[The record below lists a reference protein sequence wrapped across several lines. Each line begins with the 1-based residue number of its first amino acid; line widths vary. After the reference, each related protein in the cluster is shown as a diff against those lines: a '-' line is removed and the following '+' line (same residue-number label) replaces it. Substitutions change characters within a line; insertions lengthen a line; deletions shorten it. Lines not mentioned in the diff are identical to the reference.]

1 MSGAYAII
9 AGGGTAGHVVPGLAI
24 ADELVARGVPRD
36 QVHYVGSAR
45 GIETRLVPEAGFPL
59 TVLPGRGIQ
68 RKLTLQNVRSVFGL
82 IAAIVTGIRLVRR
95 LRPAVVV
102 GLGGYASVPCVIG
115 AVLWRVPI
123 VVAEQN
129 AVPGA
134 ANRLAGWFAKACAVS
149 FPDVDLPEATWTGN
163 PVRPE
168 VRALAEPDPD
178 RRRAARH
185 HLGVPDGHTF
195 FAVFGGSLGAR
206 RINHAAADA
215 APRWANDASL
225 TIRHVSGSRD
235 HAEIAERLD
244 LPPEAAFSHELVEYE
259 DDMPTV
265 YAAADFVVCR
275 AGASSVAELAVAGV
289 PAVLVPLPGAPG
301 DHQTANA
308 RALVDAG
315 AAVLVPD
322 GELDADRFAAE
333 VDALVRDPERR
344 ATMAAAA
351 SSIARPDAASSVV
364 DLLDRHASRPRPA
377 SRPDSEGTER

>member
-1 MSGAYAII
+1 MTKAHAII

-24 ADELVARGVPRD
+24 ASELVARGVPPE

-68 RKLTLQNVRSVFGL
+68 RRLTLENVRSVFGL
-82 IAAIVTGIRLVRR
+82 LAAIVAGIRLVRR

-134 ANRLAGWFAKACAVS
+134 ANRLAGRFAKACAVS
-149 FPDVDLPEATWTGN
+149 FEGVDLPNAIWTGN

-168 VRALAEPDPD
+168 VRALATPDPD
-178 RRRAARH
+178 RRAGARRA
-185 HLGVPDGHTF
+185 LGVPDDHVF
-195 FAVFGGSLGAR
+195 FAIFGGSLGAR

-215 APRWANDASL
+215 APRWSDRVAM
-225 TIRHVSGSRD
+225 TIRHVSGTRD
-235 HAEIAERLD
+235 HAAIVERLD
-244 LPPEAAFSHELVEYE
+244 LPADAAFTHQLIEYE

-275 AGASSVAELAVAGV
+275 AGASRSPKWLSPVFPACSSPAGRTRRS
-289 PAVLVPLPGAPG
+289 PDRQRPRTRRRRCCGAC
-301 DHQTANA
+301 
-308 RALVDAG
+308 R
-315 AAVLVPD
+315 D

-333 VDALVRDPERR
+333 VDRLVDDPDRGVDGGGRLVGRPSRR
-344 ATMAAAA
+344 SGA
-351 SSIARPDAASSVV
+351 VV
-364 DLLDRHASRPRPA
+364 DLSISMRRDLAPTPSP
-377 SRPDSEGTER
+377 EGTRR

>member
-24 ADELVARGVPRD
+24 ADELVARGVPREH
-36 QVHYVGSAR
+36 VHYVGSAR

-134 ANRLAGWFAKACAVS
+134 ANRLAGRFAKACAVS
-149 FPDVDLPEATWTGN
+149 FPDVDLPKATWTGN

-178 RRRAARH
+178 RRAGARLR
-185 HLGVPDGHTF
+185 LGVPDEHTF

-235 HAEIAERLD
+235 HAEIAGRLD
-244 LPPEAAFSHELVEYE
+244 LPPEAAFTHDLVEYE

-322 GELDADRFAAE
+322 GELDADRFAVE
-333 VDALVRDPERR
+333 VDALLRDPERR

-364 DLLDRHASRPRPA
+364 DLLDRHASRPPTL
-377 SRPDSEGTER
+377 GTER

>member
-1 MSGAYAII
+1 MGGAYAII

-24 ADELVARGVPRD
+24 ADELVARGVPAD
-36 QVHYVGSAR
+36 DVHYVGSTR

-68 RKLTLQNVRSVFGL
+68 RRLTLENVRSVFGL
-82 IAAIVTGIRLVRR
+82 LAAIVTGIRLVRR

-134 ANRLAGWFAKACAVS
+134 ANRLAGRFAKACAIS
-149 FPDVDLPEATWTGN
+149 FPAVDLPEATWTGN

-168 VRALAEPDPD
+168 VRALAEPDPT
-178 RRRAARH
+178 RRASARTR
-185 HLGVPDGHTF
+185 LGVADDDTF

-215 APRWANDASL
+215 APRWTSRADL

-235 HAEIAERLD
+235 HAEILDRLE
-244 LPPEAAFSHELVEYE
+244 LPDDADFTHQLVEYE
-259 DDMPTV
+259 DDMPSV

-322 GELDADRFAAE
+322 DELDADRFAAE
-333 VDALVRDPERR
+333 VDALLADPARR
-344 ATMAAAA
+344 AAMADAAAE
-351 SSIARPDAASSVV
+351 IARPDAAAAVV
-364 DLLDRHASRPRPA
+364 DLLDRHASRPRPTTP
-377 SRPDSEGTER
+377 SSQGTER